1 MIDQVLDE
9 DENADSVRTLVD
21 GTWTD
26 VDMSALREA
35 VRRKCATDTMAEV
48 RNSAESARLAMVD
61 IPSLQE
67 ATPKEM
73 VQTPCEAVEAAV
85 EMVPVAA
92 LQGRVSGEYVYS
104 YPPGIIPVM
113 QTYIFR
119 TNICKRLFTK
129 QTCRVMM
136 WSVDEGGRA
145 HEN

>member
-35 VRRKCATDTMAEV
+35 VRRKCATDTMTEV

-73 VQTPCEAVEAAV
+73 VQTP
-85 EMVPVAA
+85 
-92 LQGRVSGEYVYS
+92 
-104 YPPGIIPVM
+104 
-113 QTYIFR
+113 
-119 TNICKRLFTK
+119 
-129 QTCRVMM
+129 
-136 WSVDEGGRA
+136 
-145 HEN
+145 